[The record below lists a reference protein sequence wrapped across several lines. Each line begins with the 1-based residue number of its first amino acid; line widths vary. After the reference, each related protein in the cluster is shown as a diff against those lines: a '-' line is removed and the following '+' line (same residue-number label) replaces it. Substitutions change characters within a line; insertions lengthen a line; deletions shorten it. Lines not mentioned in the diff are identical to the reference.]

1 MRDIDK
7 KYKLTGKSS
16 EIAKKT
22 LDKSLE
28 YGKQSLDK
36 SKELA
41 KKSLDKSK
49 EIYNKYGPKNSSE
62 SKEKSKYLED
72 MYKVNDA
79 IAQVCFDA
87 HISSSRA

>member
-28 YGKQSLDK
+28 YGKQSVGLTKDY
-36 SKELA
+36 A
-41 KKSLDKSK
+41 KKSIDITK
-49 EIYNKYGPKNSSE
+49 EIYNKYGPKSS
-62 SKEKSKYLED
+62 SDPKEKSKCLED

>member
-28 YGKQSLDK
+28 YGKQSVGLTKDY
-36 SKELA
+36 A
-41 KKSLDKSK
+41 KKSIDITK
-49 EIYNKYGPKNSSE
+49 EIYSKYGPKSSSE
-62 SKEKSKYLED
+62 PKEKSKCLED

>member
-36 SKELA
+36 SKE
-41 KKSLDKSK
+41 
-49 EIYNKYGPKNSSE
+49 IYNKYGPKNSSE
-62 SKEKSKYLED
+62 SKEKSKCLED

>member
-28 YGKQSLDK
+28 YGKQSVGLTKDY
-36 SKELA
+36 A
-41 KKSLDKSK
+41 KKSIDVTK
-49 EIYNKYGPKNSSE
+49 EIYSKYGQ
-62 SKEKSKYLED
+62 SKCWEN
-72 MYKVNDA
+72 MNKVNDA

>member
-22 LDKSLE
+22 LDKS
-28 YGKQSLDK
+28 
-36 SKELA
+36 
-41 KKSLDKSK
+41 K
-49 EIYNKYGPKNSSE
+49 EIYNKYGPKSSSE
-62 SKEKSKYLED
+62 SKEKSKCLED

>member
-22 LDKSLE
+22 LDKS
-28 YGKQSLDK
+28 
-36 SKELA
+36 KELA

-49 EIYNKYGPKNSSE
+49 EIYNKYGPKSSSE
-62 SKEKSKYLED
+62 SKEKSKCLED

>member
-7 KYKLTGKSS
+7 KYKLTEKSS

-22 LDKSLE
+22 PDKSLE
-28 YGKQSLDK
+28 YGKQSVGLTKDY
-36 SKELA
+36 A
-41 KKSLDKSK
+41 KKSIDITK
-49 EIYNKYGPKNSSE
+49 EIYSKYGQ
-62 SKEKSKYLED
+62 SKYLED

>member
-28 YGKQSLDK
+28 YGKQSVGLTKDY
-36 SKELA
+36 A
-41 KKSLDKSK
+41 KKSIDITK
-49 EIYNKYGPKNSSE
+49 EIYSKYGQ
-62 SKEKSKYLED
+62 SKCLED